1 MQGIDFS
8 SANSVISII
17 IPTLNEEK
25 LILKTLSQ
33 FTPELKKKFN
43 LEIIVSDGG
52 SDDKTIEL
60 VNKSSGIVDQI
71 TVHKEHRK
79 QNISEGRNKGAS
91 ISKGDV
97 LIFFNAD
104 TCIRD
109 TEYFFNKV
117 LEIFNTTD
125 VSAIACPVYVFPEE
139 EILIDKMFH
148 AFYNNYTR
156 LINKINLGMGR
167 GEAHVMRRKVYLD
180 QKGYNEKL
188 FAGEDY
194 DLYKRI
200 AGKGKIKFSKDLII
214 YESPRRYRKFGYFK
228 VFMDWYLNSIYVTF
242 FNKSSSD
249 SWEPVR

>member
-1 MQGIDFS
+1 MQEIDFS
-8 SANSVISII
+8 SGNAVISII

-33 FTPELKKKFN
+33 FTPEIKKKYS
-43 LEIIVSDGG
+43 LELIISDGG

-60 VNKSSGIVDQI
+60 VNGLTDVVDKI
-71 TVHKEHRK
+71 TIHNVNRK
-79 QNISEGRNKGAS
+79 QNISEGRNKGAQ

-104 TCIRD
+104 TCIKD
-109 TEYFFNKV
+109 IELFFSKV
-117 LEIFNTTD
+117 IEIFKSSD

-139 EILIDKMFH
+139 EILIDKLFH

-156 LINKINLGMGR
+156 LINKLKLGMGR
-167 GEAHVMRRKVYLD
+167 GEAHIVRRDVYLS

-194 DLYKRI
+194 DFYKRI
-200 AGKGKIKFSKDLII
+200 GRNGKIKFSKDLII
-214 YESPRRYRKFGYFK
+214 FESPRRYRKFGYFK

-249 SWEPVR
+249 VWEQVR